1 MLKNGCIECAKC
13 KEYEGAVGQE
23 RPDFGEN
30 QVKDLSEIEKDKQY
44 VVHLTY
50 IGEEY
55 AFVCLSEPFQTE
67 DGNHRIKVRHLESG
81 RETIESLAALG
92 VMPYSI
98 SGVDSWNNYN
108 WLEKI

>member
-1 MLKNGCIECAKC
+1 MLKNGCIECAKREER
-13 KEYEGAVGQE
+13 KRAVGQE
-23 RPDFGEN
+23 RPDFGKN

-50 IGEEY
+50 TGEEC
-55 AFVCLSEPFQTE
+55 AFVCLSEPFQAQ
-67 DGNHRIKVRHLESG
+67 DGDHWIRVRHLESG

>member
-1 MLKNGCIECAKC
+1 MLKNGCIGCAKSEEC
-13 KEYEGAVGQE
+13 KRAVGQE

-30 QVKDLSEIEKDKQY
+30 QVKDLSEIREDKQY

-50 IGEEY
+50 IGEKY
-55 AFVCLSEPFQTE
+55 AFVCLSNPFQTQ
-67 DGNHRIKVRHLESG
+67 DGEHRIKVRHLESG

-92 VMPYSI
+92 VIPYSI